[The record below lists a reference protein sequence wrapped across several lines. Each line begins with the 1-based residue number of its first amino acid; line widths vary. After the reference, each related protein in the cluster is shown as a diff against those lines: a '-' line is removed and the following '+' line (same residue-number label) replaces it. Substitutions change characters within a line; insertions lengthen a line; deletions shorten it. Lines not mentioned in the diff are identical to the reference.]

1 MWPSAGTGAQKQ
13 PNADEGS
20 HSMDL
25 GGMWPSA
32 KPKETF
38 NKDSSGGGAGN
49 EELEAKLKAAK
60 EELEKDKNFYEEALE
75 ARMN

>member
-1 MWPSAGTGAQKQ
+1 MWPSSGAGVQKQ
-13 PNADEGS
+13 PSADEGS

-32 KPKETF
+32 KSKETVH
-38 NKDSSGGGAGN
+38 KDIGGGGAGS
-49 EELEAKLKAAK
+49 EELEAKLKVAK